1 MNLPLLL
8 GAFFGL
14 TAVAAAAL
22 TNHRIDPDD
31 VEKVMLAVRSQQLH
45 AIVLVIFGFAAYL
58 PLPSGLQRKINI
70 STFLFTLGILLFS
83 GVIYLKY
90 FVGLSTIGFLVP
102 FGGVTIM
109 LAWLVLIWAGIVSRI
124 KSSN

>member
-14 TAVAAAAL
+14 TAVAAGAYA
-22 TNHRIDPDD
+22 NHGVDPDD

-45 AIVLVIFGFAAYL
+45 GMVMLVFGFSSYA
-58 PLPSGLQRKINI
+58 PLPNGLRTKMKI
-70 STFLFTLGILLFS
+70 STGLLTLGILLFS
-83 GVIYLKY
+83 GVIFLKY
-90 FVGLSTIGFLVP
+90 FLGFMALGFLVP

-109 LAWLVLIWAGIVSRI
+109 LGWLVLIWAGFVHGVKARD
-124 KSSN
+124 

>member
-14 TAVAAAAL
+14 TAIAAAAL

-45 AIVLVIFGFAAYL
+45 AIVLVIFGFAACA
-58 PLPSGLQRKINI
+58 PLPAGLQTKVKLA
-70 STFLFTLGILLFS
+70 SGLFTLGILLFS
-83 GVIYLKY
+83 GIIYLKY
-90 FVGLSTIGFLVP
+90 FIGFSSIGFLVP

-109 LAWLVLIWAGIVSRI
+109 LAWLVLVWAGFAHGI
-124 KSSN
+124 KTRN